1 MFLPALLIL
10 RLSGTSIVQ
19 PDFAESK
26 NEFQPGRLALV
37 KCSVD

>member
-1 MFLPALLIL
+1 
-10 RLSGTSIVQ
+10 LSGHCIDR

-26 NEFQPGRLALV
+26 DEFQPGRFALV